1 MIAST
6 FWKIGEIAPKLLDQ
20 DKQFI
25 FVADKGMKGFLGQ
38 AKVVLFLIVRAGLV
52 PARIVP
58 GLYLPALWVLVQN
71 FGGAGAVGVGSL
83 ICYLKVLLYSIKI
96 FNKGKTLKRGGK

>member
-52 PARIVP
+52 PARIVQVKNWLVHV
-58 GLYLPALWVLVQN
+58 LYLPALGEIGRAHV
-71 FGGAGAVGVGSL
+71 
-83 ICYLKVLLYSIKI
+83 
-96 FNKGKTLKRGGK
+96 